1 MSSESL
7 ERIARNKNVA
17 RAAAR
22 QLSMEQLHKLAEV
35 IGEVIEQ
42 KQDEDKQRQQE
53 EAMKERKLAEIREA
67 IWIAEHAFALMLALL
82 KDLPLLGF
90 LFRRSEQTTNKT
102 NLYFFVTPTI
112 LDEDDFQD
120 LMHASLLR
128 KLEEVHKEA
137 QQIRFLTK
145 RG

>member
-67 IWIAEHAFALMLALL
+67 INDAGLSLD
-82 KDLPLLGF
+82 DLVGEQPK
-90 LFRRSEQTTNKT
+90 RR
-102 NLYFFVTPTI
+102 
-112 LDEDDFQD
+112 
-120 LMHASLLR
+120 
-128 KLEEVHKEA
+128 
-137 QQIRFLTK
+137 
-145 RG
+145 RGRPPKNAKQS

>member
-1 MSSESL
+1 MSVESL

-42 KQDEDKQRQQE
+42 KQEDEVRRQQE

-67 IWIAEHAFALMLALL
+67 INEAGLSLD
-82 KDLPLLGF
+82 DLV
-90 LFRRSEQTTNKT
+90 SEQ
-102 NLYFFVTPTI
+102 P
-112 LDEDDFQD
+112 
-120 LMHASLLR
+120 
-128 KLEEVHKEA
+128 
-137 QQIRFLTK
+137 K
-145 RG
+145 RRGRPPKKKDT

>member
-42 KQDEDKQRQQE
+42 KQQEDKHRQEE

-67 IWIAEHAFALMLALL
+67 INDAGLSLD
-82 KDLPLLGF
+82 DLVGEQPK
-90 LFRRSEQTTNKT
+90 RRRGRPPKN
-102 NLYFFVTPTI
+102 
-112 LDEDDFQD
+112 
-120 LMHASLLR
+120 
-128 KLEEVHKEA
+128 A
-137 QQIRFLTK
+137 QK
-145 RG
+145 G

>member
-42 KQDEDKQRQQE
+42 KKDEEVQRQEE
-53 EAMKERKLAEIREA
+53 EAEKARKLAEIREQINEA
-67 IWIAEHAFALMLALL
+67 GLSLD
-82 KDLPLLGF
+82 DLVT
-90 LFRRSEQTTNKT
+90 EQPK
-102 NLYFFVTPTI
+102 
-112 LDEDDFQD
+112 
-120 LMHASLLR
+120 R
-128 KLEEVHKEA
+128 
-137 QQIRFLTK
+137 K
-145 RG
+145 RGRPPKNANASKG

>member
-42 KQDEDKQRQQE
+42 KKDEEVNRQE
-53 EAMKERKLAEIREA
+53 EEAEKARKLAEIREQINEA
-67 IWIAEHAFALMLALL
+67 GLSLD
-82 KDLPLLGF
+82 DLVT
-90 LFRRSEQTTNKT
+90 EQPK
-102 NLYFFVTPTI
+102 
-112 LDEDDFQD
+112 
-120 LMHASLLR
+120 R
-128 KLEEVHKEA
+128 
-137 QQIRFLTK
+137 K
-145 RG
+145 RGRPPKNASKS

>member
-67 IWIAEHAFALMLALL
+67 INDAGLSLD
-82 KDLPLLGF
+82 DLVGEQPK
-90 LFRRSEQTTNKT
+90 RR
-102 NLYFFVTPTI
+102 
-112 LDEDDFQD
+112 
-120 LMHASLLR
+120 
-128 KLEEVHKEA
+128 
-137 QQIRFLTK
+137 
-145 RG
+145 RGRPPKNAKKS